1 MTVLKLVALGIALM
15 IIVSGAYVFLIG
27 FLRKKDV
34 LWLIES
40 ELRKTPFGKYYQH
53 IADADFWLR
62 EHKSFGIS
70 IESNDGLQLNGLWIP
85 AEHPKGTILLV
96 HGYRSNFL
104 VDFGPALSYYH
115 EMGLNMLI
123 PEQRAHGSSE
133 GSMIT
138 FGVKESMDMCSWL
151 VYHNRA
157 FGDYPVILS
166 GLSMGASTVIYM
178 LQRDLSQ
185 NVKGVI
191 ADCGFTSPAAILSA
205 VFRRVTH
212 LPAQPVLIITDL
224 LSRIF
229 AGVSIWELDAREV
242 LRNSKLPILMIHGT
256 DDDFVPCKMTEQAFA
271 ACASP
276 KQLLLVSGAQHGE
289 SFLVKPDA
297 YIETVK
303 TFIERILTC

>member
-1 MTVLKLVALGIALM
+1 MC
-15 IIVSGAYVFLIG
+15 
-27 FLRKKDV
+27 R
-34 LWLIES
+34 
-40 ELRKTPFGKYYQH
+40 
-53 IADADFWLR
+53 
-62 EHKSFGIS
+62 
-70 IESNDGLQLNGLWIP
+70 NGLWIP